1 MEELINRIVAHVGLD
16 APVARKSVGMM
27 LGFLQ
32 QSGDADK
39 VSALIGALDGGA
51 EAVAEAN
58 YQQGFMPGVMGLG
71 SQLMQNGLG
80 MSEIT
85 GVAKETIR
93 YGREKVGEDE
103 INALVASVPGLSQ
116 FI

>member
-1 MEELINRIVAHVGLD
+1 MEVLIDRIIAHVGLD
-16 APVARKSVGMM
+16 AATARKSVGMM

-32 QSGDADK
+32 QDGQADK
-39 VSALIGALDGGA
+39 VTALINSLPGAA

-58 YQQGFMPGVMGLG
+58 YKQGFMPGIMGLG
-71 SQLMQNGLG
+71 SQLMASGLG
-80 MSEIT
+80 MGEIT

-93 YGREKVGEDE
+93 FGREKLGSDQIDE
-103 INALVASVPGLSQ
+103 LVASVPGLSQ

>member
-1 MEELINRIVAHVGLD
+1 MEELVNRIIAHVGLD
-16 APVARKSVGMM
+16 EAAARKSVGMM

-32 QSGDADK
+32 IDGDSEK
-39 VSALIGALDGGA
+39 VSQLISQMPGAA

-58 YQQGFMPGVMGLG
+58 FQPGFMPGIMGLG
-71 SQLMQNGLG
+71 SQLMQGGLG
-80 MSEIT
+80 MGEIN

-93 YGREKVGEDE
+93 FGREKLGSDE
-103 INALVASVPGLSQ
+103 IDALVASVPGLGQ

>member
-32 QSGDADK
+32 QSGNTEK
-39 VSALIGALDGGA
+39 VSALIASLPGAT

-58 YQQGFMPGVMGLG
+58 FRQGFMPGLMGLG

-93 YGREKVGEDE
+93 YGREKIGNAEIDE
-103 INALVASVPGLSQ
+103 LVASVPGLGQ

>member
-1 MEELINRIVAHVGLD
+1 
-16 APVARKSVGMM
+16 
-27 LGFLQ
+27 
-32 QSGDADK
+32 
-39 VSALIGALDGGA
+39 
-51 EAVAEAN
+51 
-58 YQQGFMPGVMGLG
+58 MPGVMGLG

-93 YGREKVGEDE
+93 YGREKVGNAEIDE
-103 INALVASVPGLSQ
+103 LVASVPGLGQ

>member
-1 MEELINRIVAHVGLD
+1 MEELINRVIAHVGLD
-16 APVARKSVGMM
+16 AATARRSIGMM

-32 QSGDADK
+32 TDGPQDK
-39 VSALIGALDGGA
+39 VAALIASMPGAA

-58 YQQGFMPGVMGLG
+58 FKPGFMPGVMGLG
-71 SQLMQNGLG
+71 SQLMQSGLG

-93 YGREKVGEDE
+93 YGREKVGAAEIDE
-103 INALVASVPGLSQ
+103 LVAAIPGLGQ

>member
-1 MEELINRIVAHVGLD
+1 MEELINRVIAHVGLD
-16 APVARKSVGMM
+16 AATARRSIGMM

-32 QSGDADK
+32 TDGPRDK
-39 VSALIGALDGGA
+39 VAALIASMPGAA
-51 EAVAEAN
+51 E
-58 YQQGFMPGVMGLG
+58 PGVMGLG
-71 SQLMQNGLG
+71 SQLMQSGLG

-93 YGREKVGEDE
+93 YGREKVGAAEIDE
-103 INALVASVPGLSQ
+103 LVAAIPGLGQ

>member
-1 MEELINRIVAHVGLD
+1 MEELINRVIAHVGLD
-16 APVARKSVGMM
+16 AAAARRSIGMM

-32 QSGDADK
+32 TDGPQDK
-39 VSALIGALDGGA
+39 VAALIAAMPGAT

-58 YQQGFMPGVMGLG
+58 FKTGFMPGVMGLG
-71 SQLMQNGLG
+71 SQLMQSGLG

-93 YGREKVGEDE
+93 YGREKVGATEIDE
-103 INALVASVPGLSQ
+103 LVASIPGLGQ

>member
-1 MEELINRIVAHVGLD
+1 MEELVNRIVAHVGLD
-16 APVARKSVGMM
+16 EDAARKSVGMM
-27 LGFLQ
+27 LGFL
-32 QSGDADK
+32 K
-39 VSALIGALDGGA
+39 LDGDTEKVAQLINQMPGAA
-51 EAVAEAN
+51 EAVSEAD
-58 YQQGFMPGVMGLG
+58 YKPGFMPGVMGLG

-93 YGREKVGEDE
+93 YGRDKLGADE
-103 INALVASVPGLSQ
+103 IDALVASVPGLSQ

>member
-16 APVARKSVGMM
+16 ATVAKKSVGMM

-32 QSGDADK
+32 QNGDAAK
-39 VSALIGALDGGA
+39 VSALINALPGGA
-51 EAVAEAN
+51 EAVTEAN

-93 YGREKVGEDE
+93 YGREKVGNAEIDE
-103 INALVASVPGLSQ
+103 LVASVPGLGQ

>member
-1 MEELINRIVAHVGLD
+1 MEDLINRIVAHVGLD
-16 APVARKSVGMM
+16 AASARRSVGMM

-32 QSGDADK
+32 RDGDAAK
-39 VSALIGALDGGA
+39 VSALIAALPGAA

-58 YQQGFMPGVMGLG
+58 YTPGLMPGVMGLG
-71 SQLMQNGLG
+71 SQLMQSGLG

-93 YGREKVGEDE
+93 FGREKVGAAEIDE
-103 INALVASVPGLSQ
+103 LVASVPGLSQ
-116 FI
+116 FL

>member
-16 APVARKSVGMM
+16 AAVARKSVGMM

-93 YGREKVGEDE
+93 YGREKVGAAEIDE
-103 INALVASVPGLSQ
+103 MVASVPGLGQ